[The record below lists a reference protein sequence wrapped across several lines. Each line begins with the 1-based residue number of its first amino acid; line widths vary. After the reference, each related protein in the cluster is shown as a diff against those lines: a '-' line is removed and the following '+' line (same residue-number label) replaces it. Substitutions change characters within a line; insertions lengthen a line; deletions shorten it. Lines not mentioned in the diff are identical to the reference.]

1 MKTKSTF
8 QTGLLIL
15 LACLFAPM
23 CTNVDDEITPISI
36 DSADPCINPVF
47 FSEEIIPIFDQYC
60 VLCHS
65 LSHTLSHIYPILPYL
80 SPSVAY
86 DELIFGEYVNL
97 EFPEQSILY
106 LRVEGTSVGINMP
119 PPGKL
124 PLQKIQKIL
133 DWIKC
138 GAPNN

>member
-36 DSADPCINPVF
+36 DSVDPCINPVF

-60 VLCHS
+60 NAHCHA
-65 LSHTLSHIYPILPYL
+65 LSHSFYPLPPVL
-80 SPSVAY
+80 SPSLAY